1 MLLFQFTNQH
11 LNLYSCKE
19 WCFDCRCPIEIP
31 LQNCFNL
38 IRRKS
43 RQCFNIS
50 IEIFRH
56 NHSDTMIFFIT
67 HFRWCVCN
75 YLSNCNNSSSF
86 GIKKSIVIFAK
97 AVDIPFGISICRY
110 FVSRIISD
118 SSVSEYEIFVSNM
131 IPLHAE
137 NFKRLFS
144 ISVRN
149 FTQYKT
155 FSGMI

>member
-19 WCFDCRCPIEIP
+19 WCFDCRCPIKIP

-86 GIKKSIVIFAK
+86 LYLEHSHHSLRYYYISSKHRMTDAMYIILHTGCLYFDTRKKRSSAGRFFCPALHSIIYYA
-97 AVDIPFGISICRY
+97 
-110 FVSRIISD
+110 
-118 SSVSEYEIFVSNM
+118 
-131 IPLHAE
+131 
-137 NFKRLFS
+137 
-144 ISVRN
+144 
-149 FTQYKT
+149 
-155 FSGMI
+155 

>member
-75 YLSNCNNSSSF
+75 YLSNCNNSSWSTDSLHPSVLHLRETPRYCSPSLSQYSISLHFLSASILHFRF
-86 GIKKSIVIFAK
+86 GL
-97 AVDIPFGISICRY
+97 AVLK
-110 FVSRIISD
+110 FVSPDFER
-118 SSVSEYEIFVSNM
+118 
-131 IPLHAE
+131 
-137 NFKRLFS
+137 K
-144 ISVRN
+144 
-149 FTQYKT
+149 K
-155 FSGMI
+155 